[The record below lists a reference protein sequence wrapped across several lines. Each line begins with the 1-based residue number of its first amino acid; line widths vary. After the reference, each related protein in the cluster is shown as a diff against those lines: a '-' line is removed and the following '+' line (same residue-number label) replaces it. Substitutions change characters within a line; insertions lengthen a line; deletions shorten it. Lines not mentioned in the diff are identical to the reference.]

1 MRLAKEPDEFVKL
14 LQVFLLIAVLFHLT
28 YLPSFTKDFRV
39 LCMCDL
45 SVVQRVS
52 FLFPFWSG
60 LFDLK

>member
-45 SVVQRVS
+45 SCSAKSVQLIS
-52 FLFPFWSG
+52 FLFG
-60 LFDLK
+60 LVCLT